1 MPAEVTPTKTSLPVC
16 ALQPEA
22 TPHTSPQS
30 HNEESTQPGDR
41 GLAHMQTAPPP
52 ALPNAAARTSSLLLI
67 QTLVS
72 QACSRLEE
80 AALVEAVPC
89 PGEEVSLPD

>member
-1 MPAEVTPTKTSLPVC
+1 MKTSLPAC

-22 TPHTSPQS
+22 TPPTSPQS
-30 HNEESTQPGDR
+30 HNEESIQLGDQ

-52 ALPNAAARTSSLLLI
+52 APPNAAVRTSSLLLI

-72 QACSRLEE
+72 RACHQLEE
-80 AALVEAVPC
+80 AALAVADPC
-89 PGEEVSLPD
+89 PEEEASRPD

>member
-1 MPAEVTPTKTSLPVC
+1 MKTSLPVC

-22 TPHTSPQS
+22 TPPTSPQYL
-30 HNEESTQPGDR
+30 NEESTQPGDQ
-41 GLAHMQTAPPP
+41 GLAHMQTAPPL

-72 QACSRLEE
+72 QACRQLEE
-80 AALVEAVPC
+80 AAFAVAVPC
-89 PGEEVSLPD
+89 PEEEVSRPD

>member
-1 MPAEVTPTKTSLPVC
+1 MKTSPPVC

-22 TPHTSPQS
+22 TLPTSPQS
-30 HNEESTQPGDR
+30 HNEESTQPGDQ

-52 ALPNAAARTSSLLLI
+52 APPNAAARTSSLLLI

-72 QACSRLEE
+72 QASRRLEE
-80 AALVEAVPC
+80 AALVEAVPYR
-89 PGEEVSLPD
+89 GEEVSRPD